1 MVFLALASVPF
12 SPLMAQS
19 DVPGNELRSIA
30 APQAAPDFQ
39 LLDMEARAHALGDFE
54 DQVLLVNFWATW
66 CPPCRKEMP
75 ALERLSRRMDAE
87 TFQVLAI
94 NVGED
99 AERAGRFL
107 DSLAEQPTFTVLLD
121 PDGEVARSWGVKVL
135 PTTWVVDRETR
146 MVLGAVGE
154 VDFDSA
160 ALRDQLEDLIAG
172 RPVADV
178 TETR

>member
-1 MVFLALASVPF
+1 MVFLALESVPF

-39 LLDMEARAHALGDFE
+39 LLDMETRAHALGDFE
-54 DQVLLVNFWATW
+54 GQVLLVNFWATW

-75 ALERLSRRMDAE
+75 ALERLSRKMDAE

-121 PDGEVARSWGVKVL
+121 PDGEVTRRWGVKVL

-146 MVLGAVGE
+146 RILGAVGE

-160 ALRDQLEDLIAG
+160 ALRDQLQDLIAG
-172 RPVADV
+172 RPVADI